1 MKNILTIEY
10 IIIILVTI
18 LISCNVTQS
27 IEDILFDP
35 DFKLNISQ
43 LIAKQGYP
51 VENHFVT
58 TKDGYIISL
67 QRIPNGINKN
77 KGIFNNNNNNN
88 NTKIKPTVLLQ
99 HGLEDIGTTWVFQEN
114 RYQSLGF
121 ILADEGYDVWIGNV
135 RGTIYSNKHLEY
147 TVNDDEYWD
156 FTFNEMGE
164 FDLPSMVDYII
175 NVTGNSKVNYIGH
188 SQGTT
193 MGFIGFKDGSEL
205 TKKINTFFALAPVA
219 RVTHCQS
226 PLFNFLGNLRFGL
239 ILKFFGVKSFLM
251 DSPILRGFLA
261 PTLCSITPIACTTSL
276 GFITGWGENS
286 NLNETRLPVILSQ
299 SPGGTSTKNIIH
311 WSQNLNNEFQKFDY
325 GSSYENFI
333 HYSQSTPPKYNITN
347 FSKKIPTIIFTGGK
361 DLISTKEDY
370 NWLLPQLKN
379 LIYYKHID
387 SYSHLDFVW
396 GNDAYKQVYSDI
408 LKYLLKYN

>member
-1 MKNILTIEY
+1 MKNILTIVL
-10 IIIILVTI
+10 IIVIVSILN
-18 LISCNVTQS
+18 CNIVNS
-27 IEDILFDP
+27 KENKLFDP

-51 VENHFVT
+51 VENHFTT

-67 QRIPNGINKN
+67 QRIPNSNKN
-77 KGIFNNNNNNN
+77 KKSFN

-114 RYQSLGF
+114 SYQSLGF
-121 ILADEGYDVWIGNV
+121 ILADEGYDVWISNV
-135 RGTIYSNKHLEY
+135 RGTIYSNKHLKY
-147 TVNDDEYWD
+147 TIDDDEYWD
-156 FTFNEMGE
+156 FSFDEMGQ
-164 FDLPSMVDYII
+164 FDLPSTIDYII

-193 MGFIGFKDGSEL
+193 MGFIGFIEGNEL

-219 RVTHCQS
+219 RVTHCKS
-226 PLFNFLGNLRFGL
+226 PLFNFLGGLRFGS
-239 ILKFFGVKSFLM
+239 ILKLFGVKSFLM
-251 DSPILRGFLA
+251 DSPILRGFVL
-261 PTLCSITPIACTTSL
+261 PSFCSITPFFCTSSL
-276 GFITGWGENS
+276 GLITGWGEHS

-311 WSQNLNNEFQKFDY
+311 WTQNLNNDFQKFDF
-325 GSSYENFI
+325 GSAVENYI

-347 FSKKIPTIIFTGGK
+347 YSKSIPTIIFTGGK

-370 NWLLPQLKN
+370 NWLIPQLNN
-379 LIYYKHID
+379 LIYHKHID

-396 GNDAYKQVYSDI
+396 GNDAYKQIYSDI
-408 LKYLLKYN
+408 VKYLLKYN

>member
-1 MKNILTIEY
+1 MKNILTIIY
-10 IIIILVTI
+10 IIIILLTI

-27 IEDILFDP
+27 KEDKLFDP

-43 LIAKQGYP
+43 LIAKQGYL
-51 VENHFVT
+51 VENHFAT

-67 QRIPNGINKN
+67 QRIPNGIN
-77 KGIFNNNNNNN
+77 NNNKKLFKSND
-88 NTKIKPTVLLQ
+88 KKLKASVILQ
-99 HGLEDIGTTWVFQEN
+99 HGLEDIGTTWVFQEI

-121 ILADEGYDVWIGNV
+121 ILADEGYDVWISNV
-135 RGTIYSNKHLEY
+135 RGTRYSNKHLKY
-147 TVNDDEYWD
+147 NVNDDQYWD
-156 FTFNEMGE
+156 FSFDEMSE

-175 NVTGNSKVNYIGH
+175 NVTGNNKVNYIGH

-193 MGFIGFKDGSEL
+193 MGFIGFKEGSEL
-205 TKKINTFFALAPVA
+205 SKKINTFFALAPVA
-219 RVTHCQS
+219 RVTHCKS
-226 PLFNFLGNLRFGL
+226 PLFNFLVNLKFGL
-239 ILKFFGVKSFLM
+239 ILKLFGVKSFLM
-251 DSPILRGFLA
+251 DSPILRGFLI
-261 PTLCSITPIACTTSL
+261 PSFCSITPIACTTSL

-286 NLNETRLPVILSQ
+286 NLNETRLPIILSQ

-311 WSQNLNNEFQKFDY
+311 WSQNLKNEFQKFDY
-325 GSSYENFI
+325 GSSHENFI

-347 FSKKIPTIIFTGGK
+347 FSKTIPTIIFTGGK

-370 NWLLPQLKN
+370 NWLIPQLNN

-396 GNDAYKQVYSDI
+396 GNDAYKQVYTDI